1 MAILAVLFY
10 YLGYPTLTWIT
21 ATIGLLWDAH
31 KVLSWWEEHKRGY
44 YILGGKKTHINERW
58 R

>member
-1 MAILAVLFY
+1 MAVLAVLFY
-10 YLGYPTLTWIT
+10 SLGFDALTWLT
-21 ATIGLLWDAH
+21 AVAGLLWDAH
-31 KVLSWWEEHKRGY
+31 KILSWREAHKKGY